1 MRLHIA
7 CFGRMSGS
15 YDGVPLIMAYG
26 ELVSGTST
34 AIDFS
39 MAIIGQFER
48 IGGTANILST

>member
-1 MRLHIA
+1 
-7 CFGRMSGS
+7 MSGS

-39 MAIIGQFER
+39 MAIIRQFER
-48 IGGTANILST
+48 IGGTVNILST